1 MLCTDTL
8 TVDTV
13 KRTREGY
20 LVADARAARIGIQ
33 EYTGREV
40 DPDGTLGLR
49 DRAIVRVLRPE
60 SEVFHKDTIASFSTI
75 AVTNDHPPEAVTAD
89 NWRKYGVGETGDEI
103 LRDGKFMRVPLAIR
117 DAAAIRAFE
126 GGKQELS
133 CGYTCDVDPTAGTT
147 EDGLQYDAIQRNI
160 RGNHVALVARGRA
173 GSEVRIGDENT
184 MTLKTIT
191 VDGIPVETTDAAAT
205 VISTLQGRLATA
217 DTARATADAA
227 HASALAAR
235 DSQLAAKDAEIDTLK
250 AQVLTDAALDDRVAA
265 RADLI
270 GKAKAIT
277 GDANFVTKGLSDA
290 AIRKAVVSAKVPT
303 LAADA
308 SQTYI
313 DARFDILA
321 ESITADTGVN
331 QLADA
336 VRHITPTVDAVAA
349 AKNAQT
355 ERNKALSE
363 GWKTAGNA

>member
-33 EYTGREV
+33 EYSGREV
-40 DPDGTLGLR
+40 DPDGSLGLR
-49 DRAIVRVLRPE
+49 DKTVVRVLRPE
-60 SEVFHKDTIASFSTI
+60 SEVFHKDAIASFSTI
-75 AVTNDHPPEAVTAD
+75 AVTNDHPPEAVTSD

-133 CGYTCDVDPTAGTT
+133 CGYTCDVDPTGGTT
-147 EDGLQYDAIQRNI
+147 DDGLQYDAVQRNI

-173 GSEVRIGDENT
+173 GPEVRIGDENP

-191 VDGIPVETTDAAAT
+191 VDGIPVEVTDAAAT
-205 VISTLQGRLATA
+205 VIATLQGRIATA

-227 HASALAAR
+227 HATALAAR
-235 DSQLAAKDAEIDTLK
+235 DGQLATKDAEIERLTKLVLSDT
-250 AQVLTDAALDDRVAA
+250 ALDDRVAA

-270 GKAKAIT
+270 GKAKTIT

-290 AIRKAVVSAKVPT
+290 AIRKAVVLAKVPT

-321 ESITADTGVN
+321 EGVTTDTGPNV
-331 QLADA
+331 LADA
-336 VRHITPTVDAVAA
+336 VRQIKPTADAKMAAEEAHKKRKAEMAA
-349 AKNAQT
+349 AWN
-355 ERNKALSE
+355 
-363 GWKTAGNA
+363 

>member
-1 MLCTDTL
+1 MQFNDTL

-33 EYTGREV
+33 EYSGREV
-40 DPDGTLGLR
+40 DPDGSLGLR

-60 SEVFHKDTIASFSTI
+60 SEVFHKDAIASFSTI

-133 CGYTCDVDPTAGTT
+133 CGYTCDVDPTGGTT
-147 EDGLQYDAIQRNI
+147 DDGLQYDAVQRNI

-173 GSEVRIGDENT
+173 GPEVRIGDENP

-191 VDGIPVETTDAAAT
+191 VDGIPVEVTDAAAT
-205 VISTLQGRLATA
+205 VIATLQGRIATA
-217 DTARATADAA
+217 GATHATALADSATKLSAADARIATLDAEVATLKAAALTGDKLDAA
-227 HASALAAR
+227 VAERAQLLADAKRIGGDKLDMTGDNASIKKRAVLAKLGDTYATKDAAFFDAAFTLQVDALAA
-235 DSQLAAKDAEIDTLK
+235 
-250 AQVLTDAALDDRVAA
+250 
-265 RADLI
+265 
-270 GKAKAIT
+270 
-277 GDANFVTKGLSDA
+277 
-290 AIRKAVVSAKVPT
+290 
-303 LAADA
+303 
-308 SQTYI
+308 
-313 DARFDILA
+313 
-321 ESITADTGVN
+321 DTGAS

-336 VRHITPTVDAVAA
+336 VRHIKPTADAATAA
-349 AKNAQT
+349 AEAKKKRNA
-355 ERNKALSE
+355 EIAGAWNKPAA
-363 GWKTAGNA
+363 TA